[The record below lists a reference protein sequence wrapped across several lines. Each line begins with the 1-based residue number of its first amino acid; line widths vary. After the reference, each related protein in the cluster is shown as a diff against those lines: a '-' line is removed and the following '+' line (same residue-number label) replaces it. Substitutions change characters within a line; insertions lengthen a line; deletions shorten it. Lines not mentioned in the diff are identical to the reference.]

1 MQRAGVHQRK
11 WGWLLSVLVTVRV
24 VCAVVVFYGLISDFR
39 LLATC
44 VFALA
49 CVTDLLDGQIAKRTH
64 SSPSLGGYADPAA
77 DFLLVL
83 GAFSAFV
90 VKDVYPIWTVI
101 IIVLM
106 FLQFVLTS
114 RPSGPLYDPVG
125 KYYGAALFAAIAL
138 TLLLPEAAVGTAVPL
153 AIVGLT
159 IASVA
164 SRSLFLFRHQEDK
177 DR

>member
-1 MQRAGVHQRK
+1 MRAA
-11 WGWLLSVLVTVRV
+11 
-24 VCAVVVFYGLISDFR
+24 CAVVVFFCLIRDLR

-49 CVTDLLDGQIAKRTH
+49 CLTDLLDGQIAKRT
-64 SSPSLGGYADPAA
+64 SASPSLGSYADPAA

-90 VKDVYPIWTVI
+90 FDGVYPGWTVVV
-101 IIVLM
+101 IVLM

-114 RPSGPLYDPVG
+114 GRRGPRYDPVG
-125 KYYGAALFAAIAL
+125 KYYGAALFAATAA
-138 TLLLPEAAVGTAVPL
+138 TLLLPEAAVRTAIPL
-153 AIVGLT
+153 AVLGFT

-164 SRSLFLFRHQEDK
+164 SRSLHLSRHQKETK
-177 DR
+177 P